1 VSGTTKVVPFQ
12 NSVFVSPKRSCDC
25 LAQYS
30 GQSHLKLPCIG
41 DVSAFP
47 LPLPCRTLN
56 VTTISPRGST
66 PLRRIPCLPLVLPA
80 LLLLTASE
88 CSLSAPSLQAS
99 SGAAANQA
107 SVTQNRKDLN
117 AVFHDY
123 WEDNLKHSP
132 EFASSLGDK
141 RYNDQISD
149 YSVKAQNDTLAR
161 EQNFLMRLAA
171 IDTTGLNTQE
181 KISRDLLMRDF
192 TTDLEA
198 QEFKEWEMP
207 LNQMSGIYSTYTR
220 LAPQLSFDSVKDYD
234 DWIARLHAIPK
245 AFDQSTTNMS
255 IGVEDH
261 RVPPR
266 YLLEKALV
274 QVKALAD
281 QKPEDS
287 PLALPLKKFPAS
299 ISAAEQERIKTET
312 LDVIG
317 KEVLPAYKR
326 LARFLEVTYIPAGRT
341 EPGISALP
349 DGARYYDFSL
359 RRTTTTKLTADQIH
373 QIGLDEV
380 KRDEAE
386 VLVIAQ
392 KLGFADLKSFRASLK
407 NNPKL
412 KAASREALLDAYR
425 GYLKPMQA
433 KLPSLF
439 GRLPKAPFEVV
450 PVPEYM
456 EKNSAPAYYEGGTP
470 DGSRPGRL
478 FIDTYNATD
487 RNLYAVESIA
497 YHEGL
502 PGHHLQISIAQE
514 LEDVPTFRKFEF
526 YTAYTEGWGLYSE
539 RLGKD
544 VGFYQDPYSDY
555 GRLEADIWRAIRL
568 VVDTGVHSKH
578 WTREQMVQFFHD
590 HSAIDETSI
599 QAEVDRYVAW
609 PSQATAYKIGQLKIL
624 ELRDRAKAA
633 LGDKFDIR
641 AFHDQVV
648 DAGAL
653 PLDVLSDR
661 IDGWIASEKAAK

>member
-1 VSGTTKVVPFQ
+1 
-12 NSVFVSPKRSCDC
+12 VFPA
-25 LAQYS
+25 LALTALLFAAPL
-30 GQSHLKLPCIG
+30 QSL
-41 DVSAFP
+41 
-47 LPLPCRTLN
+47 
-56 VTTISPRGST
+56 
-66 PLRRIPCLPLVLPA
+66 LPA
-80 LLLLTASE
+80 QTP
-88 CSLSAPSLQAS
+88 SAPSF
-99 SGAAANQA
+99 AA
-107 SVTQNRKDLN
+107 VPQNRKELN

-123 WEDNLKHSP
+123 WEDKLKHQP

-149 YSVKAQNDTLAR
+149 YSVKAQNDLLAR
-161 EQNFLMRLAA
+161 EQTFLMRLAA
-171 IDTTGLNTQE
+171 IDTAGLSAQE
-181 KISRDLLMRDF
+181 KTSRDLLMREIAD
-192 TTDLEA
+192 DQEA

-207 LNQMSGIYSTYTR
+207 LDQMSGIHTAYPR
-220 LAPQLSFDSVKDYD
+220 LVSQLSFDSVKDYD

-255 IGVEDH
+255 IGIDDH
-261 RVPPR
+261 RVQPR
-266 YLLEKALV
+266 FLLEKALV
-274 QVKALAD
+274 QVKALAE

-287 PLALPLKKFPAS
+287 PLALPLKKFPPS
-299 ISAAEQERIKTET
+299 ISAAEQERIKAEM
-312 LDVIG
+312 LDVIR
-317 KEVLPAYKR
+317 KEDLPVYKR
-326 LARFLEVTYIPAGRT
+326 LARFLEVTYVPAGRA

-349 DGARYYDFSL
+349 DGAKYYAYRL
-359 RRTTTTKLTADQIH
+359 RHTTTTNLTAEQIH

-386 VLVIAQ
+386 MLVIAQ
-392 KLGFADLKSFRASLK
+392 KLGFADLKTFRASLK
-407 NNPKL
+407 TNPKL
-412 KAASREALLDAYR
+412 KAASRETLLDAYR

-456 EKNSAPAYYEGGTP
+456 EKNSAPAYYEAGTP
-470 DGSRPGRL
+470 DGTRPGRL

-514 LEDVPTFRKFEF
+514 LDDIPTFRKFHID
-526 YTAYTEGWGLYSE
+526 TAYVEGWGLYSE

-544 VGFYQDPYSDY
+544 VGFYLDPYSDY

-578 WTREQMVQFFHD
+578 WTREQMVQYFHD

-599 QAEVDRYVAW
+599 QAEVDRYIAW
-609 PSQATAYKIGQLKIL
+609 PGQATAYKIGQLKIL
-624 ELRDRAKAA
+624 ELRDRAKTA
-633 LGDKFDIR
+633 LGAKFDIR
-641 AFHDQVV
+641 AFHDQVL
-648 DAGAL
+648 DSGSL

-661 IDGWIASEKAAK
+661 IDGWIAEQKAAK